1 MEIKDA
7 MERKR
12 SFIFHLDWVDT
23 LDICCDINE
32 KHEVYNAIFEYAETG
47 KDVEMSD
54 NAKMAFEFIK
64 NQMDYDIEQYEATV
78 KANNEKIEKQKQN
91 NNNAITKITND
102 NKNNL
107 YDNDIENVNDI
118 DIDFCLSRE
127 NEKNAA
133 YAATPKTMVENDYS
147 HNENHSS
154 IQSLAS
160 PKKEKSCAKKEKSLE
175 ERETEFRQKVK
186 DIAQKQPMTYTQE
199 MINDF
204 CDYWTEHNESNSK
217 LRYDKEKF
225 FDIERRLKRWLDNKE
240 KWRAP
245 NRQNKPIAK
254 AENLSIDD
262 IWKEHS
268 F

>member
-12 SFIFHLDWVDT
+12 SFLFHFDWVET

-32 KHEVYNAIFEYAETG
+32 KHEVYNAIFEYAVTG

-107 YDNDIENVNDI
+107 YDNENVNDI
-118 DIDFCLSRE
+118 EKDFSLGRE

-133 YAATPKTMVENDYS
+133 YAATPPKMVENDYS

-160 PKKEKSCAKKEKSLE
+160 PEKEKSCAKKEKSLE
-175 ERETEFRQKVK
+175 ERDAEFRQRVQYVAEKY
-186 DIAQKQPMTYTQE
+186 PRNYSRE
-199 MINDF
+199 MVNAF
-204 CDYWTEHNESNSK
+204 CDWWTEHNPDGDEMRFEGTK
-217 LRYDKEKF
+217 G
-225 FDIERRLKRWLDNKE
+225 FDLETRMRV
-240 KWRAP
+240 
-245 NRQNKPIAK
+245 
-254 AENLSIDD
+254 
-262 IWKEHS
+262 WKSREIKYNPYGY
-268 F
+268 